1 LADLRR
7 DEAQLS
13 AQLSAPHIAAIEYQ
27 EQELRDA
34 PDAMARNFTG
44 RIPAIEYQEQEL
56 CDAPDAMAR
65 NYTAPALLQR
75 FSTAPARLQR
85 HTIATERPSV
95 LSEMLGE
102 NAVSSVHEGTVVD
115 ALRETTQLQFQFS
128 LQVRK
133 EPTVGAAYVVWCG
146 VCHCDHCGGN
156 RTVWLHC
163 SVSASELGR
172 LIGKW

>member
-1 LADLRR
+1 MADLRR

-34 PDAMARNFTG
+34 PDAMART
-44 RIPAIEYQEQEL
+44 L
-56 CDAPDAMAR
+56 
-65 NYTAPALLQR
+65 TAPALLQR
-75 FSTAPARLQR
+75 YTTAPALLQR
-85 HTIATERPSV
+85 HSIATEGPFV

-102 NAVSSVHEGTVVD
+102 RAVSSVHEGTMVD
-115 ALRETTQLQFQFS
+115 ALRETTQLQFEFS

-133 EPTVGAAYVVWCG
+133 EPAVGTAYVVWCG
-146 VCHCDHCGGN
+146 VCHCDHCGGH

>member
-1 LADLRR
+1 MADLRR

-34 PDAMARNFTG
+34 PDAMARM
-44 RIPAIEYQEQEL
+44 L
-56 CDAPDAMAR
+56 
-65 NYTAPALLQR
+65 
-75 FSTAPARLQR
+75 TAPARLQR
-85 HTIATERPSV
+85 HTIATERPFV

-133 EPTVGAAYVVWCG
+133 EPMVGAAYVVWCG

-172 LIGKW
+172 LIGKWEL